1 MTAIFEAITAR
12 SSPGFTRTAPSAA
25 HKGGGGKYAN
35 GVIITTSKILVRNNI
50 FIGTWELNVTN
61 GRPIGKIDER
71 YMIENFSETS
81 VPVRMLNNYT

>member
-1 MTAIFEAITAR
+1 MTAIFEPITAR

-35 GVIITTSKILVRNNI
+35 GVTTSKILVRNNI
-50 FIGTWELNVTN
+50 FIGTWELNIAN

-71 YMIENFSETS
+71 YMMENFSETS
-81 VPVRMLNNYT
+81 VPVRMVNSYT